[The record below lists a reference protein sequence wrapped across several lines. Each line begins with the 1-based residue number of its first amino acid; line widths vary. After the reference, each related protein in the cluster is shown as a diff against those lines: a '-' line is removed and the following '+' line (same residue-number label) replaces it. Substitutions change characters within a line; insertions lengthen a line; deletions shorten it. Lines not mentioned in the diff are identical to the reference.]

1 MLYILKTTRNIVYLC
16 PWISAR
22 LYRI

>member
-1 MLYILKTTRNIVYLC
+1 VLYIIKTTRNIVYLC